1 MPFAPN
7 FRSTAPQLKDK
18 SFSGGIRPIVFI
30 ESISIAD
37 ANIDVIVIKNSNNTP
52 YFLTESYRDV
62 CKYNIY
68 TRVMDTNTPKNK
80 SADIN
85 HIEYLWKKRFH
96 LLDTPVE
103 RIHYFLKDS
112 TGWEMSPLEFDN
124 MKYYRKYPEYRIVS
138 EKDDSRNGYEFY
150 LFSQTDSQPHW
161 YVTTLYYHQTPL
173 ETFLELAMDGGRWS
187 AIAPQ
192 RSSLSEVG
200 DFSFTEKPYYAYYIK
215 DSLRY
220 DLHILLDGHN
230 ESPYA
235 YSKYMSWILIFES
248 ESERLNFEKYVLNNM
263 RRYKEILALQKS
275 CWLPQLSGYNMKKFE
290 RDIKTNKALKI
301 LLEEY
306 RRTAFSIER

>member
-1 MPFAPN
+1 
-7 FRSTAPQLKDK
+7 
-18 SFSGGIRPIVFI
+18 
-30 ESISIAD
+30 
-37 ANIDVIVIKNSNNTP
+37 
-52 YFLTESYRDV
+52 
-62 CKYNIY
+62 
-68 TRVMDTNTPKNK
+68 
-80 SADIN
+80 
-85 HIEYLWKKRFH
+85 
-96 LLDTPVE
+96 
-103 RIHYFLKDS
+103 
-112 TGWEMSPLEFDN
+112 
-124 MKYYRKYPEYRIVS
+124 
-138 EKDDSRNGYEFY
+138 
-150 LFSQTDSQPHW
+150 
-161 YVTTLYYHQTPL
+161 
-173 ETFLELAMDGGRWS
+173 MDGGRWS

-235 YSKYMSWILIFES
+235 YSQYMSWILIFES